1 MTQLDATDNKVTAT
15 PTNDATGS
23 FHAEYQ
29 NTFQGGDT
37 KIVKVADDQAAPAGG
52 DDPQGGSGKVG
63 VKELIGADPKELS
76 PNLKTLQGLAGH
88 FDKADDKTKAMG
100 EVKAEV
106 EKTIGAADAN
116 EAVVEKQATADMGT
130 LKPKLDAVE
139 ASLKAAVGPLQAAL
153 GKVPEADQKHVA
165 AELQL
170 MTDDKT
176 SPALKKAIETDLAS
190 HAGLVPAANAFMAAE
205 KAAEP
210 SVKQYEAL
218 KAKVGEAAEEP
229 VVARMVYADMLE
241 QSGDKAGAKQAQAE
255 AMALQMGMSIDDF
268 HKLQQQQKTP
278 GK

>member
-88 FDKADDKTKAMG
+88 FDKADDK
-100 EVKAEV
+100 
-106 EKTIGAADAN
+106 
-116 EAVVEKQATADMGT
+116 TADMGT

-278 GK
+278 GNANAPWNPQ